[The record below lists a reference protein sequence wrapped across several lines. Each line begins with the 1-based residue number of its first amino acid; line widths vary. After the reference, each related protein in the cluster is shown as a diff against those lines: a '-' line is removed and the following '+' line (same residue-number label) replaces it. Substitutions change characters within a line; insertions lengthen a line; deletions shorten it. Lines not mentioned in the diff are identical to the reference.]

1 MLITIDTTKDTAA
14 EIRSAIGF
22 LAHLYNLEP
31 SDIEVPE
38 GTTSPKEN
46 APAAVTAAG
55 AGVTGTVANATPPSV
70 QTVSVPPPPSNVVPL
85 FNVPAPPANTAAGPI
100 ASAPPAPSAAAAGV
114 PSGVASVASQPAEY
128 DSAGMPWDARIHQ
141 KAKGKKKDLTWK
153 LIKGIDEA
161 TVIAVTA
168 ELAARKI
175 ATPASPSVAPAQAP
189 SSSLNPVFV
198 ADVPPPP
205 PAVGAVPPPPAT
217 VAQPVFLPET
227 NNAGQPNSV
236 PVPPVP
242 SAPPVETVPT
252 PNGPV
257 TGVVPVP
264 PIAPAGPVGVTYRSI
279 IDKMTAGTKAQTL
292 TAAKVLQIVQ
302 DCGCPNLQQLNQMPQ
317 IWADV
322 DARIELALA
331 GL

>member
-1 MLITIDTTKDTAA
+1 M
-14 EIRSAIGF
+14 
-22 LAHLYNLEP
+22 
-31 SDIEVPE
+31 
-38 GTTSPKEN
+38 
-46 APAAVTAAG
+46 AVT
-55 AGVTGTVANATPPSV
+55 PD
-70 QTVSVPPPPSNVVPL
+70 
-85 FNVPAPPANTAAGPI
+85 
-100 ASAPPAPSAAAAGV
+100 
-114 PSGVASVASQPAEY
+114 

-161 TVIAVTA
+161 TVIAVTS

-175 ATPASPSVAPAQAP
+175 ATPASPSVAPAA
-189 SSSLNPVFV
+189 F
-198 ADVPPPP
+198 VPPLPP
-205 PAVGAVPPPPAT
+205 TAGTVAILGQNGNVVATGAVPPPPAT

-227 NNAGQPNSV
+227 NNAGQQNSV

-242 SAPPVETVPT
+242 STAPVETVPAQ
-252 PNGPV
+252 NGPA
-257 TGVVPVP
+257 TPVVPVP
-264 PIAPAGPVGVTYRSI
+264 PVAPAGPMGVTYRSI

>member
-22 LAHLYNLEP
+22 LAHLYNLETDE
-31 SDIEVPE
+31 SVPE
-38 GTTSPKEN
+38 GTSSPK
-46 APAAVTAAG
+46 APAAPSAATSAAIATSVASAAATAPVTA
-55 AGVTGTVANATPPSV
+55 TTVPAPASNVVNFP
-70 QTVSVPPPPSNVVPL
+70 VPPPPSSATTADATSSTNSV
-85 FNVPAPPANTAAGPI
+85 API
-100 ASAPPAPSAAAAGV
+100 AAAAQN
-114 PSGVASVASQPAEY
+114 VASAPAEY
-128 DSAGMPWDARIHQ
+128 DAAGMPWDARIHQ

-161 TVIAVTA
+161 TVIAVTS

-175 ATPASPSVAPAQAP
+175 ATPASPSVAPAA
-189 SSSLNPVFV
+189 F
-198 ADVPPPP
+198 VPPPP
-205 PAVGAVPPPPAT
+205 VVGAVPPPPAT
-217 VAQPVFLPET
+217 VAPQVLLSES
-227 NNAGQPNSV
+227 NNAGQQNSVPLPPVPSAAPVETVPAPAAPAASVV
-236 PVPPVP
+236 PVPPV
-242 SAPPVETVPT
+242 
-252 PNGPV
+252 
-257 TGVVPVP
+257 
-264 PIAPAGPVGVTYRSI
+264 APAGPVGVTYRSI

-292 TAAKVLQIVQ
+292 TAAKVLQLVQ